1 MQNKTGVKKRQAKP
15 LGSLDLAA
23 LMLLPLVARAATT
36 TGNLF
41 TLYQVQT
48 QDIAILLALPA
59 LLFVLQRFAPSWH
72 LPDRAPSARIVLIV
86 SLVVALL
93 LGWCAYA
100 LLFDFPISGDEH
112 MVVFDMQ
119 VYDKG
124 RLAAPLAAQW
134 RPFASALV
142 PAFLLNAD
150 SPTAMVSGYL
160 PVNALLRLAFSKIA
174 DPVFFNPALM
184 MLGALALL
192 DIARRLFG
200 ADNRA
205 IWVTLIV
212 YFTSSQMLVNAMTTY
227 AMTGH
232 MALNLIW
239 LAAFLRGG
247 RWGHASAI
255 AIGFLATGL
264 HQLVFHLFFA
274 APFVVWQ
281 LRRGRW
287 RLFLLYGA
295 AYCAIAAWWIGFPLL
310 AALRTGASAHPDP
323 SGSRFLDKVMP
334 LLLVRDPLTL
344 SWMMLNMLRFVA
356 WQNLALLPLIL
367 AAVPVARR
375 GGLAAPMLLGIGI
388 WLIFVGFTLPYQGH
402 GWGYRY
408 LHPYLGSFALLGGL
422 GYQQLALKAPQRT
435 DGMVVLLSLLTLVP
449 AMPILMFH
457 ARSFAQPH
465 VRLDRFISAKKSDFV
480 VINTEPAKS
489 TSDGRWAVSAVD
501 EVRNGP
507 DLTNRPLRFASR
519 SLSREMAV
527 ELCRRG
533 TVSVV
538 DWPELHELGFGLN
551 VIGRERRVNAM
562 KNLFR
567 TQGCLKS

>member
-1 MQNKTGVKKRQAKP
+1 MQNTIGVKKRQAKP

-36 TGNLF
+36 TGNIF

-59 LLFVLQRFAPSWH
+59 LLFVLQRFAPSWQ
-72 LPDRAPSARIVLIV
+72 LPDRAPSARIVLIA
-86 SLVVALL
+86 SIVVALL
-93 LGWCAYA
+93 LGWCAYI
-100 LLFDFPISGDEH
+100 LLFDFPISGDER

-124 RLAAPLAAQW
+124 RLAAPLAPQW

-142 PAFLLNAD
+142 PAFLLNAE

-184 MLGALALL
+184 VFGALTLL
-192 DIARRLFG
+192 DIAKRLFG

-247 RWGHASAI
+247 RWGHAVAI

-281 LRRGRW
+281 LRLGRW
-287 RLFLLYGA
+287 RLFLLYSA

-375 GGLAAPMLLGIGI
+375 GGPAAPMLLGIGI

-408 LHPYLGSFALLGGL
+408 LHPYLGSFALLAGL

-449 AMPILMFH
+449 AMPILMLH
-457 ARSFAQPH
+457 ARSFAQPQ
-465 VRLDRFISAKKSDFV
+465 VRLDRFITTKKSDFV
-480 VINTEPAKS
+480 VINTEEPKS
-489 TSDGRWAVSAVD
+489 TSDGRWAISAVD
-501 EVRNGP
+501 EVGTDP
-507 DLTNRPLRFASR
+507 DLTNRPLRFASH
-519 SLSREMAV
+519 SLNREMAV
-527 ELCRRG
+527 VLCRRG
-533 TVSVV
+533 TVSLV
-538 DWPELHELGFGLN
+538 DWPEMHKLGFGLN
-551 VIGRERRVNAM
+551 VIGSERRFDAM
-562 KNLFR
+562 KHLFR
-567 TQGCLKS
+567 TEGCLKP

>member
-1 MQNKTGVKKRQAKP
+1 MQNMRGVKKRQAKP

-23 LMLLPLVARAATT
+23 LVLLPLVARAATT

-48 QDIAILLALPA
+48 QDIAILLALPL
-59 LLFVLQRFAPSWH
+59 LLFILQRFAPSWR
-72 LPDRAPSARIVLIV
+72 LPDRAPRARIVLVASII
-86 SLVVALL
+86 VALV

-100 LLFDFPISGDEH
+100 LLFDFPVSGDEQ

-134 RPFASALV
+134 RPYASALV
-142 PAFLLNAD
+142 PAFLLNAE
-150 SPTAMVSGYL
+150 SPTGMVSGYL

-174 DPVFFNPALM
+174 DPVFFNPVLVVF
-184 MLGALALL
+184 GALALL
-192 DIARRLFG
+192 DIAKRLFG
-200 ADNRA
+200 ADARA

-212 YFTSSQMLVNAMTTY
+212 YFTSSQMLVNAMTAY

-247 RWGHASAI
+247 RWGHAGAI

-274 APFVVWQ
+274 APFIVWQ
-281 LRRGRW
+281 IRLGRW
-287 RLFLLYGA
+287 RLMLLYCA
-295 AYCAIAAWWIGFPLL
+295 AYCGIAAWWIGFPLL

-356 WQNLALLPLIL
+356 WQNLALLPLVL

-408 LHPYLGSFALLGGL
+408 LHPYLGSFALLAGL

-435 DGMVVLLSLLTLVP
+435 DGMVIVLSSLTLVA
-449 AMPILMFH
+449 AMPILMLH
-457 ARSFAQPH
+457 ARWFTQPQVH
-465 VRLDRFISAKKSDFV
+465 LDRFSAKKKSDFV
-480 VINTEPAKS
+480 VIDTELPKS
-489 TSDGRWAVSAVD
+489 TNDGRWAISAVD
-501 EVRNGP
+501 EVRNDP
-507 DLTNRPLRFASR
+507 DLANRPLRLASR
-519 SLSREMAV
+519 ALNREMAV
-527 ELCRRG
+527 ALCRRG
-533 TVSVV
+533 TVSMVG
-538 DWPELHELGFGLN
+538 WPEMHKLGFGLN
-551 VIGRERRVNAM
+551 VIGSERRFDAM
-562 KNLFR
+562 ATLFR
-567 TQGCLKS
+567 TQGCLNP

>member
-1 MQNKTGVKKRQAKP
+1 MQNTNGANKRQAKP

-23 LMLLPLVARAATT
+23 LMLLPLIARAATT

-48 QDIAILLALPA
+48 QDIAILLALPP
-59 LLFVLQRFAPSWH
+59 LLFFLQRFAPSWH
-72 LPDRAPSARIVLIV
+72 LPDRAPSARIVLIA
-86 SLVVALL
+86 SIILALL

-100 LLFDFPISGDEH
+100 LLFDFPVSGDEQ

-124 RLAAPLAAQW
+124 RLAAPLAPQW
-134 RPFASALV
+134 RPYAGALV
-142 PAFLLNAD
+142 PAFLLNAEA
-150 SPTAMVSGYL
+150 PTGMVSGYL
-160 PVNALLRLAFSKIA
+160 PVNALLRLAFSKIT
-174 DPVFFNPALM
+174 DPVFFNPALVVF
-184 MLGALALL
+184 GALALL
-192 DIARRLFG
+192 DIAKRLFG
-200 ADNRA
+200 ADARA

-212 YFTSSQMLVNAMTTY
+212 YFTSSQMLVNAMTAY

-247 RWGHASAI
+247 RWGHAGAI

-274 APFVVWQ
+274 APFIVWQ
-281 LRRGRW
+281 LRLGRG
-287 RLFLLYGA
+287 RLFLLYCA
-295 AYCAIAAWWIGFPLL
+295 AYCGITAWWIGFPLL

-323 SGSRFLDKVMP
+323 NGSRFLDKVMP

-367 AAVPVARR
+367 VVVPVARR
-375 GGLAAPMLLGIGI
+375 GGLAAPMLFGIGI
-388 WLIFVGFTLPYQGH
+388 WLMFVGFTLPYQGH

-408 LHPYLGSFALLGGL
+408 LHPYLGSFALLAGL
-422 GYQQLALKAPQRT
+422 GYQQLALKAPQRA
-435 DGMVVLLSLLTLVP
+435 DGIVIVLSFLTLVA
-449 AMPILMFH
+449 AMPILMLH
-457 ARSFAQPH
+457 ARWFTQPQ
-465 VRLDRFISAKKSDFV
+465 VRLDRFISTKKSDFV
-480 VINTEPAKS
+480 VINTEPSKS
-489 TSDGRWAVSAVD
+489 TKDGRWAINAVD
-501 EVRNGP
+501 EVRNDP
-507 DLTNRPLRFASR
+507 DLTNRPLRLASHALN
-519 SLSREMAV
+519 SEMAV
-527 ELCRRG
+527 MLCRRG

-538 DWPELHELGFGLN
+538 SWPEMHKLGFGLN
-551 VIGRERRVNAM
+551 VIGSGRRFDAM

-567 TQGCLKS
+567 THGCLNS

>member
-1 MQNKTGVKKRQAKP
+1 MQNMIGVKKRQAKP

-72 LPDRAPSARIVLIV
+72 LPDRAPSARIVLIA
-86 SLVVALL
+86 SIVVALL
-93 LGWCAYA
+93 LGWCAYT
-100 LLFDFPISGDEH
+100 LLFDFPISGDER

-124 RLAAPLAAQW
+124 RLAAPLAPQW

-142 PAFLLNAD
+142 PAFLLNAE
-150 SPTAMVSGYL
+150 SPTAIVSGYL

-184 MLGALALL
+184 VFGALALL
-192 DIARRLFG
+192 DIAKRLFG

-232 MALNLIW
+232 MALNLVW

-247 RWGHASAI
+247 RWGHAGAI
-255 AIGFLATGL
+255 VIGFLATGL

-281 LRRGRW
+281 LRLGRW
-287 RLFLLYGA
+287 RLFLLYCA

-310 AALRTGASAHPDP
+310 AALQTGASAHPDP

-408 LHPYLGSFALLGGL
+408 LHPYLGSFALLAGL
-422 GYQQLALKAPQRT
+422 GYQQLALKTPQRT

-449 AMPILMFH
+449 AMPILMLH
-457 ARSFAQPH
+457 ARSFAQPQ
-465 VRLDRFISAKKSDFV
+465 VRLDRFISTKKSDFV
-480 VINTEPAKS
+480 VINTEPSKL
-489 TSDGRWAVSAVD
+489 TSDGRWAIRAVD
-501 EVRNGP
+501 EVGTDP
-507 DLTNRPLRFASR
+507 DLTNRPLRFASD
-519 SLSREMAV
+519 SLNREMAIA
-527 ELCRRG
+527 LCRRG
-533 TVSVV
+533 TVSLV
-538 DWPELHELGFGLN
+538 DWPEMHKLGFGLN
-551 VIGRERRVNAM
+551 VIGSERRFDAM

-567 TQGCLKS
+567 TEGCLKP

>member
-1 MQNKTGVKKRQAKP
+1 MQNMSGVKKRQAKP

-23 LMLLPLVARAATT
+23 LVLLPLVARAATT

-48 QDIAILLALPA
+48 QDIAILLALPP
-59 LLFVLQRFAPSWH
+59 LLFILQRFAPSWR
-72 LPDRAPSARIVLIV
+72 LPDRAPRARIVLVASII
-86 SLVVALL
+86 VALV
-93 LGWCAYA
+93 LGWCAYV
-100 LLFDFPISGDEH
+100 LLFDFPVSGDEQ

-134 RPFASALV
+134 RPYASALV
-142 PAFLLNAD
+142 PAFLLNAE
-150 SPTAMVSGYL
+150 SPTGMVSGYL

-174 DPVFFNPALM
+174 DPVFFNPVLVVF
-184 MLGALALL
+184 GALALL
-192 DIARRLFG
+192 DIAKRLFG
-200 ADNRA
+200 ADARA

-212 YFTSSQMLVNAMTTY
+212 YFTSSQMLVNAMTAY

-247 RWGHASAI
+247 RWGHAGAI

-274 APFVVWQ
+274 APFIVWQ
-281 LRRGRW
+281 MRLGRW
-287 RLFLLYGA
+287 RLMLLYCA

-356 WQNLALLPLIL
+356 WQNLALLPLVL

-408 LHPYLGSFALLGGL
+408 LHPYLGSFALLAGL

-435 DGMVVLLSLLTLVP
+435 DGMVIVLSSLTLVA
-449 AMPILMFH
+449 AMPILMLH
-457 ARSFAQPH
+457 ARWFTQPQ
-465 VRLDRFISAKKSDFV
+465 VQLDRFIATKKSDFV
-480 VINTEPAKS
+480 VIDTEFPKS
-489 TSDGRWAVSAVD
+489 TNDGRWAISAVD
-501 EVRNGP
+501 EVRNDP
-507 DLTNRPLRFASR
+507 DLANRPLRLASR
-519 SLSREMAV
+519 ALDREMAV
-527 ELCRRG
+527 ALCRRG
-533 TVSVV
+533 TVSMVG
-538 DWPELHELGFGLN
+538 WPEMHKLGFGPN
-551 VIGRERRVNAM
+551 VIGSERRFDAM
-562 KNLFR
+562 ATLFR
-567 TQGCLKS
+567 TQGCLNP

>member
-1 MQNKTGVKKRQAKP
+1 MQTMIGAPKRQPKP

-48 QDIAILLALPA
+48 QDIAILLALPV
-59 LLFVLQRFAPSWH
+59 LLFILQRFAPAWR
-72 LPDRAPSARIVLIV
+72 LPDRAPSVRVVLVASVIIA
-86 SLVVALL
+86 LV
-93 LGWCAYA
+93 LGWGAYA
-100 LLFDFPISGDEH
+100 LLFDFPISGDER

-124 RLAAPLAAQW
+124 RLAAPLAPQW
-134 RPFASALV
+134 RPFAGALV
-142 PAFLLNAD
+142 PAFLLNAE

-174 DPVFFNPALM
+174 DPVFYNPALVVF
-184 MLGALALL
+184 GAVALL
-192 DIARRLFG
+192 DLAKRLFG

-247 RWGHASAI
+247 RWGHAGAI

-264 HQLVFHLFFA
+264 HQLVFHLFFV
-274 APFVVWQ
+274 APFIVWH
-281 LRRGRW
+281 LRLGRW
-287 RLFLLYGA
+287 RLWLLYCA
-295 AYCAIAAWWIGFPLL
+295 AYCAIAAWWIGFPLI
-310 AALRTGASAHPDP
+310 AALQTGASAHPDP
-323 SGSRFLDKVMP
+323 SGSRFLDKVIP

-356 WQNLALLPLIL
+356 WQNLALLPLIV

-375 GGLAAPMLLGIGI
+375 GGLAAPMLLGIAI
-388 WLIFVGFTLPYQGH
+388 WLLFVGFTLPYQGH

-408 LHPYLGSFALLGGL
+408 LHPYLGSFALLAGL
-422 GYQQLALKAPQRT
+422 GYQQLAAKAPQRT
-435 DGMVVLLSLLTLVP
+435 DGMVILLSVLTLVP
-449 AMPILMFH
+449 AMPILMLH
-457 ARSFAQPH
+457 ARWFAEPQ
-465 VRLDRFISAKKSDFV
+465 VRLDRFISTKQSDFV
-480 VINTEPAKS
+480 VINTDPPRS
-489 TSDGRWAVSAVD
+489 TSDGRWAISAVD
-501 EVRNGP
+501 QVGTDP
-507 DLTNRPLRFASR
+507 DLTNRPLRFASHA
-519 SLSREMAV
+519 LNREMAV
-527 ELCRRG
+527 ALCRRG
-533 TVSVV
+533 AVSVV
-538 DWPELHELGFGLN
+538 DWPEMHKLGFGLN
-551 VIGRERRVNAM
+551 VIGSERRFDALQ
-562 KNLFR
+562 NLFR
-567 TQGCLKS
+567 TEGCLKP